1 MQLSKLYCN
10 KANFKN
16 IKFNLNGLNVIY
28 AEVKS
33 SADEKNNSHDLGK
46 TKFAEMIDFMLLKQI
61 DKNHFLLKIKKDD
74 YSIFHEYV
82 FYLELYLNSGEYL
95 TIRRNIEAN
104 TKISFA
110 INSQTSDEFTPPKN
124 WDVENYALKKA
135 RSVLS
140 EYLAMDFFQNKI
152 YDYRK
157 SISYSL
163 RKQDDFKDVYKLNK
177 FAAGKDIDWKPFMF
191 DLLGFN
197 GELLTLKYANDTKIE
212 NINSVID
219 SWKRDFSVRVED
231 RDEIVA
237 EKSIVET
244 EFKEI
249 EDQID
254 RFNFYQQDKTLIEK
268 GINDIENKIGLLN
281 SKSYRLNYEID
292 KLKTS
297 IRNNFSF
304 DIEKVKKIFEE
315 TAIYFPEHLESD
327 YKGLISFNKKLT
339 LERNKLLK
347 ETLKNKD
354 KQLKET
360 NEQLILSNQEREKLM
375 QHLVDSDTFSKFKR
389 CQKELVKVEGNLLK
403 FEEKLKIIDKIFDKE
418 KDIEVLRKEIKSTI
432 EELKRINQTTDKN
445 EKYNSIRSSFTK
457 YYKAIM
463 DENAVLSWKINT
475 NDNVEFLSPKVKSKI
490 NDKLDTA
497 KDEGNTYM
505 KLLCVAFDLSILST
519 YNPESY
525 YRFVYHDDVLSQQD
539 NGIKTRLLLLVDEL
553 TKQLNLQYIL
563 SAIKSDLPV
572 GNNDMPIKFAEEDI
586 VLKLHDKDS
595 TGTLFGF
602 EF

>member
-124 WDVENYALKKA
+124 WDVENYALKRA

-403 FEEKLKIIDKIFDKE
+403 FEEKLKIIDKIIDKE

>member
-110 INSQTSDEFTPPKN
+110 INSQTSNEFTPPKN

-315 TAIYFPEHLESD
+315 TTIYFPERLESD

-403 FEEKLKIIDKIFDKE
+403 FEEKLKIIDKIIDKE
-418 KDIEVLRKEIKSTI
+418 KDIEVLQKEIKSTI

-475 NDNVEFLSPKVKSKI
+475 NNNVEFLSPKVKSKI
-490 NDKLDTA
+490 NDKLDTV

>member
-110 INSQTSDEFTPPKN
+110 LNSQTSDEFIPPKN
-124 WDVENYALKKA
+124 WDVENYALKRA
-135 RSVLS
+135 RGVLS
-140 EYLAMDFFQNKI
+140 EYLAIDFFQNKV

-219 SWKRDFSVRVED
+219 SWKSDFSVRVED

-304 DIEKVKKIFEE
+304 DIEKVKKVFEE

-327 YKGLISFNKKLT
+327 YKGLVSFNKKLT
-339 LERNKLLK
+339 LERNRLLK

-360 NEQLILSNQEREKLM
+360 NEQLVLSNKEREKLM

-403 FEEKLKIIDKIFDKE
+403 FEEKLKIIDKIIEKE

-432 EELKRINQTTDKN
+432 EELKRIHQTTDKN
-445 EKYNSIRSSFTK
+445 KKYNSIRNSFTK
-457 YYKAIM
+457 CYKAIM
-463 DENAVLSWKINT
+463 NENAVLSWKINT
-475 NDNVEFLSPKVKSKI
+475 NNNVEFLSPKVKSKI

-505 KLLCVAFDLSILST
+505 KLLCVAFEHYLINCVS
-519 YNPESY
+519 
-525 YRFVYHDDVLSQQD
+525 
-539 NGIKTRLLLLVDEL
+539 
-553 TKQLNLQYIL
+553 
-563 SAIKSDLPV
+563 
-572 GNNDMPIKFAEEDI
+572 
-586 VLKLHDKDS
+586 
-595 TGTLFGF
+595 
-602 EF
+602 

>member
-46 TKFAEMIDFMLLKQI
+46 TIFAEMIDFMLLKQI

-95 TIRRNIEAN
+95 TIRRNVEAN

-403 FEEKLKIIDKIFDKE
+403 FEEKLKIIDKIIDKE

-475 NDNVEFLSPKVKSKI
+475 NNNVEFLSPKVKSKI

>member
-16 IKFNLNGLNVIY
+16 IKFNLNGLNVLY

-33 SADEKNNSHDLGK
+33 SIDEKNNSHDLGK
-46 TKFAEMIDFMLLKQI
+46 TKFAELIDFMLLKQI
-61 DKNHFLLKIKKDD
+61 DKNHFLQKIKKDD
-74 YSIFHEYV
+74 NSIFHEYV
-82 FYLELYLNSGEYL
+82 FYIELYLNSGEYL
-95 TIRRNIEAN
+95 TVRRNVESN

-110 INSQTSDEFTPPKN
+110 INSQTSEEFSPPKKWEIEN
-124 WDVENYALKKA
+124 WSLKKA
-135 RSVLS
+135 RGVLT
-140 EYLAMDFFQNKI
+140 EYLAMDFFQNKV
-152 YDYRK
+152 YNYRK

-191 DLLGFN
+191 DLLGFD
-197 GELLTLKYANDTKIE
+197 GDLLSLKYANDAKIE
-212 NINSVID
+212 GINSIID
-219 SWKRDFSVRVED
+219 SWKNEFSVRVED

-249 EDQID
+249 EEQVD
-254 RFNFYQQDKTLIEK
+254 RFNFYEQDKDLIEK

-297 IRNNFSF
+297 IKNNFSF

-315 TAIYFPEHLESD
+315 TSIYFPEHLESD

-347 ETLKNKD
+347 QTSKNKNN
-354 KQLKET
+354 QLKQT
-360 NEQLILSNQEREKLM
+360 NEQLVLVNQEREKLM

-403 FEEKLKIIDKIFDKE
+403 FEEKLNIIDRIIDKE
-418 KDIEVLRKEIKSTI
+418 EDINVLREEIKSTI
-432 EELKRINQTTDKN
+432 EEVKKIHQTTDRN
-445 EKYNSIRSSFTK
+445 EKYGSIRSSFTK

-463 DENAVLSWKINT
+463 NENAILSWRINSK
-475 NDNVEFLSPKVKSKI
+475 NNVEFLSPKVKSKI
-490 NDKLDTA
+490 DEKLDTA

-519 YNPESY
+519 YNNESY

-539 NGIKTRLLLLVDEL
+539 NGIKTRLLKLIDEI
-553 TKQLNLQYIL
+553 TKQFNLQYIL

-572 GNNDMPIKFAEEDI
+572 GKEDMPIKFSEKDI
-586 VLKLHDKDS
+586 VLRLHDKDA